1 MTKQGF
7 VYILSNKNRN
17 VLYIG
22 VTSNLEHRLYQHK
35 KKLVDGFSKKYN
47 CVDLLW
53 FEQSES
59 IESAIAREKQLKG
72 WVRRKKDK
80 LVAEMNPDLIDLS
93 LELFDWV

>member
-1 MTKQGF
+1 MIKQGF

-22 VTSNLEHRLYQHK
+22 VTSNLELRLYQHK

-47 CVDLLW
+47 CADLLW